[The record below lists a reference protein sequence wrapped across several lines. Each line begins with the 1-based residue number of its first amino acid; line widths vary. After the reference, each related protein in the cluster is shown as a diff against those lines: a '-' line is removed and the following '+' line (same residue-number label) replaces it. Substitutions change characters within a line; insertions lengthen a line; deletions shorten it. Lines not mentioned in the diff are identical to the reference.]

1 MELKDK
7 IKEVL
12 EEDVPKLFNIVRWN
26 GMYDGTVDKIVKLVK
41 ENNERD

>member
-12 EEDVPKLFNIVRWN
+12 KEDVPKLFSIVRWN
-26 GMYDGTVDKIVKLVK
+26 GMYDSTVDKIVKLIK
-41 ENNERD
+41 ENNERN

>member
-12 EEDVPKLFNIVRWN
+12 KEDVPKLFSIVRWN
-26 GMYDGTVDKIVKLVK
+26 GMYDSTVDKIVKVIK

>member
-12 EEDVPKLFNIVRWN
+12 KEDVPKLFTIVRWD
-26 GMYDGTVDKIVKLVK
+26 GMFDGTVDKIVKVIK
-41 ENNERD
+41 ENNERH

>member
-12 EEDVPKLFNIVRWN
+12 KEDVPKLFSVVRWN
-26 GMYDGTVDKIVKLVK
+26 GMYDGTVDKIVKLIK

>member
-12 EEDVPKLFNIVRWN
+12 KEDVPKLFTMVRWD
-26 GMYDGTVDKIVKLVK
+26 GMFDGTVDKIVKVIK
-41 ENNERD
+41 ENNERH